1 MPLDKKRSLPTL
13 LGRVNKTPLT
23 SVVSAVTAEGQS
35 FEKTFP
41 ITTATASLEGTAT
54 AVSIMSQETT
64 YFLVPASGGLCI
76 RPQNNSV
83 YTCNVEG
90 KEDQQWTAEKGEGDK
105 IAFRNATG
113 KQYLRA
119 KSGNNSGQVVLGQ
132 RQWWKLENSKTPGA
146 FWIKNEDFPKSYLC
160 NSYGRVTPNNLI
172 YMWAP
177 EPYWTQTMLWYIRD
191 VESWK
196 SQNGSSPDLA
206 FAEGSTNPASAKAS
220 QEKEA
225 ELLEWQKRNEARQ
238 AAQDEKEMSLDAQE
252 RDQKKTQQEHDAQAK
267 ALEAKHKE
275 LEQRENAISA
285 REEKPEKKETDASS
299 KSSTD
304 GESLYPRIAQLQQQ
318 LSDVQAALAQSQTKE
333 RQANERERKA
343 SEVYER
349 LRQSKSGPAAV
360 TDEEPHRTHTDDSV
374 VAHRLRPLFDRAD
387 GDTFGAL
394 RDGKI
399 SGHGL
404 QPLFE
409 RTRPTPSIALRDG
422 SISAHR
428 LQPFFERP
436 VCGHCRMSHVVGE
449 P

>member
-146 FWIKNEDFPKSYLC
+146 FWYVSITGL
-160 NSYGRVTPNNLI
+160 R
-172 YMWAP
+172 
-177 EPYWTQTMLWYIRD
+177 
-191 VESWK
+191 
-196 SQNGSSPDLA
+196 QN
-206 FAEGSTNPASAKAS
+206 
-220 QEKEA
+220 
-225 ELLEWQKRNEARQ
+225 Q
-238 AAQDEKEMSLDAQE
+238 AYTAQDQE
-252 RDQKKTQQEHDAQAK
+252 RRLSQIVSLQLVRKSHAQQPHIHVGTRGKDA
-267 ALEAKHKE
+267 LHK
-275 LEQRENAISA
+275 
-285 REEKPEKKETDASS
+285 
-299 KSSTD
+299 
-304 GESLYPRIAQLQQQ
+304 
-318 LSDVQAALAQSQTKE
+318 
-333 RQANERERKA
+333 RQ
-343 SEVYER
+343 
-349 LRQSKSGPAAV
+349 
-360 TDEEPHRTHTDDSV
+360 
-374 VAHRLRPLFDRAD
+374 
-387 GDTFGAL
+387 
-394 RDGKI
+394 
-399 SGHGL
+399 
-404 QPLFE
+404 
-409 RTRPTPSIALRDG
+409 
-422 SISAHR
+422 
-428 LQPFFERP
+428 
-436 VCGHCRMSHVVGE
+436 
-449 P
+449 